1 MQQMFGSFQSRVK
14 TAKETADK
22 FLREPKKARALN
34 SPSYAFPCLGRTKF
48 WAAAWPGFWAS
59 DTAVRAQTWAW
70 HGAIKERSGGQR
82 GRCPLADA
90 DPDPISPLS
99 LSSWPHSLRSGDFL
113 EM

>member
-48 WAAAWPGFWAS
+48 WAAAPGQDS
-59 DTAVRAQTWAW
+59 GHPIQQSEPR
-70 HGAIKERSGGQR
+70 HGHGMEQLKRGVGGR
-82 GRCPLADA
+82 EGGV
-90 DPDPISPLS
+90 
-99 LSSWPHSLRSGDFL
+99 H
-113 EM
+113 